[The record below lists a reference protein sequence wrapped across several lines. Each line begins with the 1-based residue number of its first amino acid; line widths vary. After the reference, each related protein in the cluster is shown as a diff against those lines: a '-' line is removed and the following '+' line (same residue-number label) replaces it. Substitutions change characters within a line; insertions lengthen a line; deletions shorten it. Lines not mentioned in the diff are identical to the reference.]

1 MPVSILQACKVNVM
15 DQDQNC
21 SSRRCLGACFRSFR
35 AHWYLLV
42 VTLCRPRLRAWFRD
56 RPDTVVET
64 LTDSRV
70 CNKPSFVTEIN
81 GCFLWLHSSAS
92 LKWHP
97 EGISLKLVTTD
108 VKSTTWD
115 LCLFVL
121 ALCFFLYY
129 LHVFTHSLP
138 GQELYVPDLLLCS
151 GLQIEFILMWWCLM
165 QLLSYHEILIKKTN
179 QT

>member
-35 AHWYLLV
+35 AHRYLLV
-42 VTLCRPRLRAWFRD
+42 VTLFRPRLRAWFRD

-70 CNKPSFVTEIN
+70 CNKPSFVMEIN
-81 GCFLWLHSSAS
+81 GCFLWLHSSGS

-108 VKSTTWD
+108 VKTTTWD
-115 LCLFVL
+115 FCLFVL
-121 ALCFFLYY
+121 DLCFFFYIIFMRSHTDFPAKNFMFRIFSSAAVY
-129 LHVFTHSLP
+129 
-138 GQELYVPDLLLCS
+138 
-151 GLQIEFILMWWCLM
+151 
-165 QLLSYHEILIKKTN
+165 K
-179 QT
+179 

>member
-15 DQDQNC
+15 DQDQNR

-42 VTLCRPRLRAWFRD
+42 VTLFRPRLRAWFRD
-56 RPDTVVET
+56 RPDTFFKVVEI

-70 CNKPSFVTEIN
+70 CNKPSFVMEIN
-81 GCFLWLHSSAS
+81 GCFLWLHSSGS

-115 LCLFVL
+115 FCLFVL
-121 ALCFFLYY
+121 DLCFFFYIIFMCS
-129 LHVFTHSLP
+129 HTHFPAKNFMFRIFSSAAV
-138 GQELYVPDLLLCS
+138 Y
-151 GLQIEFILMWWCLM
+151 
-165 QLLSYHEILIKKTN
+165 K
-179 QT
+179 

>member
-42 VTLCRPRLRAWFRD
+42 VTLFRPRLRAWFRD
-56 RPDTVVET
+56 RPDTFFKVVEI

-70 CNKPSFVTEIN
+70 CNKPSFVMEIN
-81 GCFLWLHSSAS
+81 GCFLWLHSSGS

-97 EGISLKLVTTD
+97 EGIIFFYIIFMRSHTD
-108 VKSTTWD
+108 FPAKNFMFRIFSSAAVYK
-115 LCLFVL
+115 
-121 ALCFFLYY
+121 
-129 LHVFTHSLP
+129 
-138 GQELYVPDLLLCS
+138 
-151 GLQIEFILMWWCLM
+151 
-165 QLLSYHEILIKKTN
+165 
-179 QT
+179 

>member
-35 AHWYLLV
+35 AHRYLLV
-42 VTLCRPRLRAWFRD
+42 VTLFRPRLRAWFRD

-70 CNKPSFVTEIN
+70 CNKPSFVMEIN
-81 GCFLWLHSSAS
+81 GCFLWLHSSGS

-115 LCLFVL
+115 FCLFVL
-121 ALCFFLYY
+121 DLCFFFYIIFMRSHTDFPAKNFMFRIFSSAAVY
-129 LHVFTHSLP
+129 
-138 GQELYVPDLLLCS
+138 
-151 GLQIEFILMWWCLM
+151 
-165 QLLSYHEILIKKTN
+165 K
-179 QT
+179 